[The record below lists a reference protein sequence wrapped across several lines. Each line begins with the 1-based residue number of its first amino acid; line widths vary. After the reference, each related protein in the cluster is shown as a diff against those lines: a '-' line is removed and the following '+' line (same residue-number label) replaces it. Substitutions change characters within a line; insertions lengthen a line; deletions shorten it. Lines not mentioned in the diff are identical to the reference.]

1 MNSRV
6 SAIALYMLLLSA
18 CATVP
23 PNKPN
28 PANPIRT
35 VAVLP
40 MTNNTNDVDGPF
52 VLRTLLA
59 ARLEGYFYTVK
70 PLEETDLILKDQMGV
85 TLGSQLDMA
94 TTAQLC
100 EKLGTDAII
109 LGSLEDFSQK
119 ITGIYNNKRVR
130 LRVMLDSCKTGST
143 IWKNGIGVKR
153 ESLADDNMLKK
164 VPGLGSAITAVAVAS
179 SVISGLSDKG
189 DAGLP
194 KFRNEEIKTPWQDIS
209 EDNSTAELNLL
220 FGIGGKIVNKVA
232 GNHLLS
238 EAGVAVEIL
247 LHGDYDDGSDFIPY
261 GTMIPPGPVTLGNTV
276 SK

>member
-6 SAIALYMLLLSA
+6 PAIALFLYMLLLSA
-18 CATVP
+18 CATLP
-23 PNKPN
+23 SNKPN
-28 PANPIRT
+28 PANQIRT

-52 VLRTLLA
+52 VVRTLLA
-59 ARLEGYFYTVK
+59 ARLEGYFYNVK
-70 PLEETDLILKDQMGV
+70 SLEETDLILKDQMGV

-130 LRVMLDSCKTGST
+130 LRVKMDSCKSGGT

-153 ESLADDNMLKK
+153 ESLAGDNMLNK
-164 VPGLGSAITAVAVAS
+164 VPGVGSAITAVGVAS
-179 SVISGLSDKG
+179 SVVSGLSDKG
-189 DAGLP
+189 DASLP
-194 KFRNEEIKTPWQDIS
+194 QFRNEEIKTPWQDIS

-232 GNHLLS
+232 GSHLLS
-238 EAGVAVEIL
+238 ETEVAVEIL
-247 LHGDYDDGSDFIPY
+247 LHGDYDDGSDLIPY
-261 GTMIPPGPVTLGNTV
+261 GTMIPPGPVTPT